1 MTSPPYDSNRSKKQA
16 KGVTTTNVN
25 RRFLININ
33 FKINLSIR
41 LHSLI

>member
-1 MTSPPYDSNRSKKQA
+1 MTSLPYDSHHSKKHA

-25 RRFLININ
+25 KRFSININ

-41 LHSLI
+41 LYSPI